1 MKLKL
6 LLLTALMAGSSLL
19 HGQQNDR
26 ELKRFL
32 LGSWVAEQPD
42 PNGLRWEIT
51 FLANGQFLERNAIG
65 SWISG
70 TWDVQAGVV
79 FYHIIGWYPNT
90 TSEHTAGFK
99 IAQLGNEIDQA
110 QFAALRRLTSIA
122 GPFRGMIGAWSI

>member
-19 HGQQNDR
+19 YGQQNDR

-79 FYHIIGWYPNT
+79 FHHIIGWYPNT
-90 TSEHTAGFK
+90 
-99 IAQLGNEIDQA
+99 AQVNGQTI
-110 QFAALRRLTSIA
+110 
-122 GPFRGMIGAWSI
+122 MIQKPGDSTNRIRILDDKDFEST